1 MFKIA
6 YLQVDYK
13 NLEIIKNALAN
24 EIESLE
30 NQNIA
35 DEEKE
40 TIEEHKQI
48 LNKVNKKIKFILGE
62 H

>member
-30 NQNIA
+30 NQNIT

-40 TIEEHKQI
+40 TIEEHRQI

>member
-48 LNKVNKKIKFILGE
+48 LNKVNKKIKFILGDN
-62 H
+62 

>member
-40 TIEEHKQI
+40 VIEEHKQI

>member
-30 NQNIA
+30 NQNIT

>member
-6 YLQVDYK
+6 HLQVDYK
-13 NLEIIKNALAN
+13 DLEIIKNALAN

-30 NQNIA
+30 NQNFA
-35 DEEKE
+35 GVEEEK
-40 TIEEHKQI
+40 IEEHKQI

>member
-40 TIEEHKQI
+40 IIEEHKQI

>member
-1 MFKIA
+1 MFK
-6 YLQVDYK
+6 LVDLSVDYK
-13 NLEIIKNALAN
+13 ELEIIKNALEN

-30 NQNIA
+30 NQNIT
-35 DEEKE
+35 DEGKE
-40 TIEEHKQI
+40 TIEEHRQI

>member
-1 MFKIA
+1 MFKVA
-6 YLQVDYK
+6 YLLVDYK

-30 NQNIA
+30 NQNFA
-35 DEEKE
+35 DIEKE
-40 TIEEHKQI
+40 NIEEHKQI

>member
-30 NQNIA
+30 NQNFA
-35 DEEKE
+35 DIEKE
-40 TIEEHKQI
+40 NIEEHKQI
-48 LNKVNKKIKFILGE
+48 LNKVNKKIKFILGDN
-62 H
+62 

>member
-6 YLQVDYK
+6 HLQVDYK

-30 NQNIA
+30 NQNFA
-35 DEEKE
+35 DIEKE
-40 TIEEHKQI
+40 NIEEHKQ
-48 LNKVNKKIKFILGE
+48 LLKKVNKKIKFILGE